1 MQQVGGT
8 KISPDTVTG
17 IQGYARRTETFL
29 HAICCLSVPQLFI
42 KSQTELV
49 NTL

>member
-8 KISPDTVTG
+8 KISPNTVTG
-17 IQGYARRTETFL
+17 IHGYATRTETSL

-42 KSQTELV
+42 KSQTELA
-49 NTL
+49 NPL